1 MAVKLTPMMKQ
12 YLELKDKYPKFLL
25 FYRMGDFYELFQD
38 DAKTAASV
46 LGITLTQRRSSKDV
60 EGVPMCG
67 VPFHAAEGYIA
78 KLVKYGYKVALC
90 EQTESP
96 AEAKKARG
104 ASALV
109 KRDVVRLFTAGTLT
123 EESMLSPIE
132 NNYILSIT
140 KNLNDYVIAWLDIS
154 AGNFNYSKVKYDDIS
169 TEISRI
175 NPSEIILSEA
185 LSEKLIT
192 DFPEIDYNKF
202 TEKYNDYFN
211 FSRSEDLIKKT
222 YKVDTLQGFGIS
234 GKAEIIS
241 CGVLL
246 QYIHE
251 TQMRDIEGLQ
261 KPTELK
267 NNAILHIDSQSR
279 ANLEIMRTTKG
290 DIKGSLFDAIN
301 YTLTP
306 FGNRK
311 LQEFLATPLQ
321 DLSLINH
328 RLDVVEELLSKLL
341 VKQDL
346 MVELKLFGDFE
357 RSLTRIAYDRASP
370 RDLLVIKNAAKLFNP
385 LAEKLESLDGA
396 IFKHIANCLK
406 GFEDLNEL
414 LNKALKD
421 EDLPLL
427 ARDGNF
433 IKEGFCAQFDKYKA
447 LSTNGL
453 QVLRN
458 LEQSEQEKLGISTLK
473 VKYNKVWGYFI
484 EVTKQYADKI
494 PEHYIHR
501 QTTTNAM
508 RFTISELM
516 DLEREISS
524 SGSLSLERE
533 LELFKIITDSVM
545 SIHGKLMASAGALA
559 ELDIFCSSATLAEK
573 KNYVRPEL
581 TTGLEFDIVQGRHP
595 VIEKTVE
602 NFIPNNAELSDSKLW
617 LITGPNM
624 AGKSTFLRQNAI
636 ITLLAHVGLFVPA
649 TSAKIGLVD
658 RIFTRVGASDDLS
671 KGQSTFMVEMVETA
685 NILNNATQRSFVIL
699 DEIGRGTATFDGLSI
714 AWGCVEHLV
723 KKNKSRGLFATHYH
737 ELTVLQ
743 DSFDKIENHHVKVKE
758 WDGEVVFL
766 HEVGFGA
773 SPGSYGIHVAKIAGL
788 PTAATNRAQKILAT
802 LESTKLIDSKGN
814 FIGSDQQMDLFSMA
828 NSCEPEVIIEKD
840 EKAEALKSMINDI
853 NVDDLSPREALD
865 YLYSLKEEIK

>member
-1 MAVKLTPMMKQ
+1 MAVKVTPMMKQ
-12 YLELKDKYPKFLL
+12 YLELKAKYPKFLL

-60 EGVPMCG
+60 DGVPMCG

-78 KLVKYGYKVALC
+78 KLVRNGFKVALC
-90 EQTESP
+90 EQVESP
-96 AEAKKARG
+96 AQAKKERG

-123 EESMLSPIE
+123 EESMLSPTE
-132 NNYILSIT
+132 NNYVLSVI
-140 KNLNDYVIAWLDIS
+140 KNMSEYVIAWLDIS
-154 AGNFNYSKVKYDDIS
+154 AGSFNYSKVAYDDIS
-169 TEISRI
+169 TEICRI
-175 NPSEIILSEA
+175 APSEIILSESLA
-185 LSEKLIT
+185 EKLVT
-192 DFPEIDYNKF
+192 DFPELDYNKF
-202 TEKYNDYFN
+202 TEKYHDYFN
-211 FSRSEDLIKKT
+211 HSRCEDLIKKT
-222 YKVDTLQGFGIS
+222 YKVDTLQGFGIADK
-234 GKAEIIS
+234 GEVIA
-241 CGVLL
+241 CGTLL
-246 QYIHE
+246 QYIAE
-251 TQMRDIEGLQ
+251 TQMRDVDNLS

-267 NNAILHIDSQSR
+267 SNAILHIDAQSR
-279 ANLEIMRTTKG
+279 ANLEIMRTTRG
-290 DIKGSLFDAIN
+290 EIKGSLFDAIN

-321 DLSLINH
+321 DLNIINH
-328 RLDVVEELLSKLL
+328 RLDAVEELLKKLL

-346 MVELKLFGDFE
+346 MSDLKLFGDFE
-357 RSLTRIAYDRASP
+357 RSLSRIAYDRASP

-385 LAEKLESLDGA
+385 LAEKLDELDGA
-396 IFKHIANCLK
+396 IFAQIANSLR
-406 GFEDLNEL
+406 GFEEL
-414 LNKALKD
+414 EILLDKALLD

-433 IKEGFCAQFDKYKA
+433 IKAGFCAEFDKYKS

-453 QVLRN
+453 TMLRN
-458 LEQSEQEKLGISTLK
+458 LEAAEQEKLGISTLK

-533 LELFKIITDSVM
+533 LQLFKLITDSVM
-545 SIHGKLMASAGALA
+545 GIHGKLMNAAGGLA
-559 ELDIFCSSATLAEK
+559 ELDVFCSSSTLAEK

-581 TTGLEFDIVQGRHP
+581 TTGLDFDIKKGRHP

-602 NFIPNNAELSDSKLW
+602 NFIPNNAELTDSKLW

-636 ITLLAHVGLFVPA
+636 IALLAHVGLFVPA
-649 TSAKIGLVD
+649 ESAKIGLVD

-685 NILNNATQRSFVIL
+685 NILNNATERSFVIL

-766 HEVGFGA
+766 HEVGEGA

-788 PTAATNRAQKILAT
+788 PKTATNRAQKILAT
-802 LESTKLIDSKGN
+802 LESTKLIDANGKVSTADN
-814 FIGSDQQMDLFSMA
+814 SMDLFSMA
-828 NSCEPEVIIEKD
+828 NFSEPEVIIEKD
-840 EKAEALKSMINDI
+840 EKAERLKQVIADI
-853 NVDDLSPREALD
+853 NVDDLTPREALD
-865 YLYSLKEEIK
+865 YLYSLKGEI